1 MTRLRHAAVLLAL
14 TALAAP
20 LQAQADWRASY
31 YPYLVSAPNEFPLLG
46 ARYELRRDAEWD
58 ARWLSDGVFS
68 VSAAAGFQGSRFA
81 AVEFKAPGLQDG
93 WRLFARAGAA
103 RDARLGFYGLGNDS
117 EVDEDLEE
125 SSGSYY
131 RVKRYQNFGR
141 LEVTRRIRGPLQ
153 VSWGG
158 SVVNTKFADLPAPTL
173 FGATVGLE
181 DEDTDVTGRISLV
194 YDTRD
199 REYNPGTGALLEI
212 GALAGSGGEGY
223 GRYYGEARGFVTPR
237 FGTVLA
243 GRLAAVSSVGS
254 PPLNA
259 LYDLETWEGG
269 RTGYGGRQT
278 NRGLPDGRRIDSD
291 QLYASLEVR
300 QTIVDVGDFGSVSL
314 MLFADA
320 GRVFE
325 EGAISLTTEDLA
337 VGGGA
342 GIILRALKA
351 GILTFNFAGGP
362 EGFQFTSTTGWS
374 F

>member
-1 MTRLRHAAVLLAL
+1 MTRLRHATALLAL
-14 TALAAP
+14 TVLAAP

-58 ARWLSDGVFS
+58 ARWLSDGVLS
-68 VSAAAGFQGSRFA
+68 VTAAAGFQGSRFVF
-81 AVEFKAPGLQDG
+81 VEFKAPGLEDG
-93 WRLFARAGAA
+93 WRLFARAGTE
-103 RDARLGFYGLGNDS
+103 RESRLGFYGLGNDS

-125 SSGSYY
+125 SDGSFY
-131 RVKRYQNFGR
+131 RVKRYHYLGR

-158 SVVNTKFADLPAPTL
+158 TVVKTRFADLPAPTL
-173 FGATVGLE
+173 FGSTVGLKS
-181 DEDTDVTGRISLV
+181 EDTDVTGRISLV
-194 YDTRD
+194 YDSRD

-237 FGTVLA
+237 FGTVVA
-243 GRLAAVSSVGS
+243 GRLAAVSTVGS
-254 PPLNA
+254 PALNA

-278 NRGLPDGRRIDSD
+278 NRGLTDGRRVDSD

-314 MLFADA
+314 MLFGDA

-342 GIILRALKA
+342 GIIFRALKG